1 MIKDRRRAP
10 AGRTYDPCPGCKKP
24 PEGQSTH
31 PKGDVCPSCRIR
43 LDAGTE
49 YATAQAKDA
58 EREAYLMPWHMPG
71 FYEGE
76 YDHFKRLPDGVAE
89 LFPKADGR
97 IHHAGDWLRE
107 LLPALALELGEEVV
121 GTAESIGRHSHYT
134 RAARKAAGTVF
145 QIRKRNDSSNGS
157 RELILLKPRVRAML
171 RDLDRAIRMALA
183 QTNANALQKGSN
195 LLLQLSTGGITADT
209 LDDEVAGDVKN
220 RRAALEAIAIDDDRA
235 TWERGD

>member
-1 MIKDRRRAP
+1 MIRDRRRAP

-31 PKGDVCPSCRIR
+31 PKGDVCPACRIR

-49 YATAQAKDA
+49 HANAQAKDA

-76 YDHFKRLPDGVAE
+76 YEHFKKLPDGVAE
-89 LFPKADGR
+89 LLPGAG
-97 IHHAGDWLRE
+97 IHHAGDWIRY

-121 GTAESIGRHSHYT
+121 GTADSIGRHSHYT

-145 QIRKRNDSSNGS
+145 KVKKSDRDSGS
-157 RELILLKPRVRAML
+157 RQLILLKPRVRALL
-171 RDLDRAIRMALA
+171 RDLDRAIRLALA
-183 QTNANALQKGSN
+183 ETRAVSLKKGSN
-195 LLLQLSTGGITADT
+195 LLFQLSTGEITADA
-209 LDDEVAGDVKN
+209 LDDEVARDVQHRQKQAEDVAADNDRKKWEGD
-220 RRAALEAIAIDDDRA
+220 
-235 TWERGD
+235 